1 MVPSCDIIFLYV
13 YMSYNKS
20 KRHACVYCNEDT
32 SQEDYVDCVYV
43 RGVWDCT
50 AHKYICH
57 RCSLLKQLWILA
69 NKINEELGFDYL

>member
-1 MVPSCDIIFLYV
+1 MIEKDFTS
-13 YMSYNKS
+13 NKN
-20 KRHACVYCNEDT
+20 KRHACIYCNEDT
-32 SQEDYVDCVYV
+32 SQLDYVDCVFV